1 MAATGDQPATPRA
14 SMRFRS
20 EVVDFWRFI
29 RHPRPVSR
37 LPGRAAAGGLAA
49 DWWPGVSPGRL
60 LAWAA
65 LLWAVNLFALGPV
78 AVAAAGLGGV
88 THRLDPANI
97 PWLTAVIWAPL
108 VEEML
113 FRYGLRRPR
122 QALWLIPAMLPV
134 VLWGPKVWTG
144 LLLAAFVILA
154 CWGVRRRAEPL
165 KGWDTTWRRYYL
177 RHFGLV
183 FHLVALTFAAVHLT
197 NFVYGKTPY
206 WLLPL
211 LVLPQ
216 WLTGLVLGWMRVRR
230 GIGAAMLLHS
240 VFNAGP
246 ILMIWLI
253 MRLAPTAA
261 G

>member
-1 MAATGDQPATPRA
+1 MTDNRQSPARSKT
-14 SMRFRS
+14 RFRS
-20 EVVDFWRFI
+20 EIVDFWRFI
-29 RHPRPVSR
+29 RHPHPVSR
-37 LPGRAAAGGLAA
+37 LPGRAASSGLVA
-49 DWWPGVSPGRL
+49 DWWPGITPGRL
-60 LAWAA
+60 FAWAA

-78 AVAAAGLGGV
+78 AVAAAGMAGV

-97 PWLTAVIWAPL
+97 PWLTAVLWAPL

-134 VLWGPKVWTG
+134 VLWGPKLWTG

-154 CWGVRRRAEPL
+154 CWGARHRAEPL
-165 KGWDTTWRRYYL
+165 KGWDTNWRRYYL
-177 RHFGLV
+177 NHYGWV

-197 NFVYGKTPY
+197 NFVYGKVPY

-230 GIGAAMLLHS
+230 GIGAAMLLHAT
-240 VFNAGP
+240 FNAGP
-246 ILMIWLI
+246 ILMIWAI
-253 MRLAPTAA
+253 MRWVPAA
-261 G
+261 AS

>member
-1 MAATGDQPATPRA
+1 MARSGAPRA
-14 SMRFRS
+14 KSMRFRS
-20 EVVDFWRFI
+20 EVADFWRFL
-29 RHPRPVSR
+29 RHPQPVSR
-37 LPGRAAAGGLAA
+37 LPGRAAASGLAA
-49 DWWPGVSPGRL
+49 DWLPGITPGRL

-65 LLWAVNLFALGPV
+65 LLWALNLFALGPL
-78 AVAAAGLGGV
+78 AVTAAGLGGV

-97 PWLTAVIWAPL
+97 PWLTAILWAPL

-113 FRYGLRRPR
+113 FRYGLRRPK
-122 QALWLIPAMLPV
+122 QALWLVPAMLPV

-144 LLLAAFVILA
+144 LLCAAFLILAAWSL
-154 CWGVRRRAEPL
+154 RRRPRLIA
-165 KGWDTTWRRYYL
+165 GWDTTWRRYYL
-177 RHFGLV
+177 KHFGLV
-183 FHLVALTFAAVHLT
+183 FHLVALSFAAVHLT
-197 NFVYGKTPY
+197 NFVYAKTPY

-230 GIGAAMLLHS
+230 GIGAAILLHS

-253 MRLAPTAA
+253 MRWLPAA
-261 G
+261 AS

>member
-1 MAATGDQPATPRA
+1 MNPGRQSPSSRKLP
-14 SMRFRS
+14 FRG
-20 EVVDFWRFI
+20 EIADFWRFI
-29 RHPRPVSR
+29 RHPHPLSR
-37 LPGRAAAGGLAA
+37 LPGRTAAGGLAA
-49 DWWPGVSPGRL
+49 DWWPGVGPGRI

-65 LLWAVNLFALGPV
+65 VLWAVNLFALGPV

-97 PWLTAVIWAPL
+97 PWLTAVLWAPL

-113 FRYGLRRPR
+113 FRYGLRRVR
-122 QALWLIPAMLPV
+122 QALWLIPALMPV

-144 LLLAAFVILA
+144 LLLTAFVILA
-154 CWGVRRRAEPL
+154 CWGVRRSAEPL

-183 FHLVALTFAAVHLT
+183 FHLVALAFAAVHLS
-197 NFVYGKTPY
+197 NFVFNKTPY

-216 WLTGLVLGWMRVRR
+216 WVTGLVLGWMRVRR
-230 GIGAAMLLHS
+230 GIGAAILLHAT
-240 VFNAGP
+240 FNAGP
-246 ILMIWLI
+246 ILLIWAI
-253 MRLAPTAA
+253 MRWVPAA
-261 G
+261 AN

>member
-1 MAATGDQPATPRA
+1 MTDLRQAAPRGKL
-14 SMRFRS
+14 RFRS
-20 EVVDFWRFI
+20 EIVDFWRFI
-29 RHPRPVSR
+29 RHPHPASR
-37 LPGRAAAGGLAA
+37 LPGRASASGLVA
-49 DWWPGVSPGRL
+49 DWWPGLGPGRL

-108 VEEML
+108 VEETL
-113 FRYGLRRPR
+113 FRYGLRRPK
-122 QALWLIPAMLPV
+122 QALWLIPAMVPV

-144 LLLAAFVILA
+144 LLLVAFVILA
-154 CWGVRRRAEPL
+154 CWGARQRPEPL
-165 KGWDTTWRRYYL
+165 QGWDTTWRRYYL
-177 RHFGLV
+177 KHFGLV

-197 NFVYGKTPY
+197 NFVYATTPF

-230 GIGAAMLLHS
+230 GIGAAILLHS

-246 ILMIWLI
+246 ILMIWII
-253 MRLAPTAA
+253 MRWVPAA
-261 G
+261 AA

>member
-1 MAATGDQPATPRA
+1 MSQDQPTRK
-14 SMRFRS
+14 MRFRS
-20 EVVDFWRFI
+20 EIADFWRFI
-29 RHPRPVSR
+29 RHPHPLSR
-37 LPGRAAAGGLAA
+37 LPNRAGGSGLAA
-49 DWWPGVSPGRL
+49 DWWPGIGPGRL

-65 LLWAVNLFALGPV
+65 VLWVINLFALGPV
-78 AVAAAGLGGV
+78 AVVAAGLGGV
-88 THRLDPANI
+88 SHRLDPHNI
-97 PWLTAVIWAPL
+97 PWLTAVLWAPL

-122 QALWLIPAMLPV
+122 QALWLIPALVPV

-144 LLLAAFVILA
+144 LLLAAFILLA
-154 CWGVRRRAEPL
+154 VWGLRARPEPL
-165 KGWDTTWRRYYL
+165 KGWDTSWRRYYL
-177 RHFGLV
+177 QHYGVV
-183 FHLVALTFAAVHLT
+183 FHLIALTFAAVHLT
-197 NFVYGKTPY
+197 NFVYNKTPY

-230 GIGAAMLLHS
+230 GIGAAILLHS

-246 ILMIWLI
+246 ILMIWLV
-253 MRLAPTAA
+253 MRYAPTAA